1 MDVPAFVSAIAAG
14 DPERAGRIVFAT
26 NPLGASCAR
35 VCPVEVLCEGA
46 CVLLHEG
53 RPPVAIGQLQRFAT
67 DSVLDRW
74 ALGAVPAP
82 STGRRVVVLGAGP
95 AGLTAAAELARRGH
109 AVTVLDE
116 RPEPGGLAR
125 YAIAPFRIRRQPLPA
140 EVEQLQQLGVH
151 IVLNRPI
158 STPSELAKLEREC
171 DAVVLAV
178 GMGPDTAVEYPNQ
191 GLEGVWESLQF
202 IEQLKRGRPPR
213 VGRQVVVIG
222 GGNTA
227 VDVAR
232 EAIRLG
238 AGRATIAYRRTE
250 AEMPAYRHEIA
261 EARAEGVE
269 IQFLVNPVRMLG
281 TDRVT
286 GVECQRM
293 RLGSPDASGRPRP
306 EPVPGEVFTL
316 PADTVVKAIGQ
327 APRLQ
332 LFREVGGLELD
343 GDRLRVN
350 PDTGRTSN
358 PRYYAAGDVVN
369 GGATV
374 VEAVRWGKLVAGA
387 IHDALSGEPR

>member
-1 MDVPAFVSAIAAG
+1 
-14 DPERAGRIVFAT
+14 
-26 NPLGASCAR
+26 
-35 VCPVEVLCEGA
+35 
-46 CVLLHEG
+46 
-53 RPPVAIGQLQRFAT
+53 
-67 DSVLDRW
+67 
-74 ALGAVPAP
+74 
-82 STGRRVVVLGAGP
+82 VVVLGAGP

-158 STPSELAKLEREC
+158 STTSELAKLEREC

-238 AGRATIAYRRTE
+238 ARRATIAYRRTE

-293 RLGSPDASGRPRP
+293 RLGYPDASGRPRP

-332 LFREVGGLELD
+332 LFREVGGLDPTSALEAAHWVARHETAVLKAWSRLTAWD
-343 GDRLRVN
+343 RIHRHLQRQRQRDPTDPHLTPSGGIRGGDRGVAAHFL
-350 PDTGRTSN
+350 TCEGR
-358 PRYYAAGDVVN
+358 PRPE
-369 GGATV
+369 TV
-374 VEAVRWGKLVAGA
+374 RLVALAHGA
-387 IHDALSGEPR
+387 PWIGAARKESYGKG